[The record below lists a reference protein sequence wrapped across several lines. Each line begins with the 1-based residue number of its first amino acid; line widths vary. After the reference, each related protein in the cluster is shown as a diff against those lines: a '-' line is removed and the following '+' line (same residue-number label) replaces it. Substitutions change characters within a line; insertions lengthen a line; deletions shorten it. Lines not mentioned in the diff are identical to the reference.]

1 MKLKSTSASML
12 MLAFS
17 HMSLNVLVATLG
29 IFAKYVLFIMALT
42 IQEERTINALL
53 AWNNQ
58 RTLSD

>member
-1 MKLKSTSASML
+1 ML

-29 IFAKYVLFIMALT
+29 IFAKYVLFIMAPT
-42 IQEERTINALL
+42 MQEERTINAFL
-53 AWNNQ
+53 AWSNQ